1 MLGRSVWEGTNW
13 SGYDGQRTARGLPLW
28 LFSGAADGQAQELRW
43 QHWPCPGPSLLLQLP
58 CCSRA
63 GREQQ
68 SPISNSCR
76 DKPPGDTEAVDKGQG
91 LGSVNSALCLCFP
104 LAMEGEGL
112 QPRRGLLR
120 GCTQKGRRAPGGEGQ
135 WLRRVGS
142 GTNHLVQA
150 VLSLPGNFPSS
161 SVPRFCHL

>member
-13 SGYDGQRTARGLPLW
+13 SGYDGEREGCRSGSSPGLQTAKPRSCDGNTGHAQALPSFSSSPAAPGLGGN
-28 LFSGAADGQAQELRW
+28 SKAQSATLV
-43 QHWPCPGPSLLLQLP
+43 GI
-58 CCSRA
+58 SRL
-63 GREQQ
+63 GTRKQW
-68 SPISNSCR
+68 IR
-76 DKPPGDTEAVDKGQG
+76 DKG
-91 LGSVNSALCLCFP
+91 LALVNSALGLCFP

-135 WLRRVGS
+135 WLRHVGS